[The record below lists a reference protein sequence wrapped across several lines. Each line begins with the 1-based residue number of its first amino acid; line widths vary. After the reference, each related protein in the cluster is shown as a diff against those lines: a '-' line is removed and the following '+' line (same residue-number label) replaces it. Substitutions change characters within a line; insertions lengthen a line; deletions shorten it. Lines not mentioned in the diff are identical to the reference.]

1 MITIEQI
8 RAARAILGLKQSD
21 LAKKA
26 GISISTLNNIERRIQ
41 TDPKISTLH
50 AIQRALEIEGVRF
63 LENENGEIGVFLN
76 PNRLSKG
83 KKKKSA
89 LDHTSMYRAWL
100 LDVLASVYTTRS
112 KLLALVAAPNAKT
125 QVGLVEQVKA
135 TAEDVNNKVA
145 SLLVHPQLSADV
157 KGKLN
162 DFNLVWMEF
171 QHTRNTQIIP
181 AIFAGDKNEAETMLY
196 GIQAER
202 LKKMTLLLQ

>member
-1 MITIEQI
+1 MITIEHI
-8 RAARAILGLKQSD
+8 RAGRAILGLKQSD

-63 LENENGEIGVFLN
+63 IENENNEIGIFLKTD
-76 PNRLSKG
+76 RLSSR
-83 KKKKSA
+83 KKKKSV
-89 LDHTSMYRAWL
+89 LDHTNMYKAWL
-100 LDVLASVYTTRS
+100 MDVLAAVYATRS

-157 KGKLN
+157 KNKLH

-181 AIFAGDKNEAETMLY
+181 AIFAGEKNEAEVILH
-196 GIQAER
+196 GIQADR
-202 LKKMTLLLQ
+202 LKKMTSLLQ